1 MCFCFMA
8 GNLQDNR
15 YGDFAEAIKSGL
27 REGVPYHVH
36 RGEAC
41 LSYTNLRETQQRMND
56 ALEYIEHL
64 EKQNKD
70 LQVRVDALSSK
81 AALFDEAMIMGA
93 KMERERDAAV
103 ADIPRAC
110 GYCKWFEINR
120 GGNMTECHN
129 PNGCRNISGINTG
142 WEWRGAQKDGEE
154 I

>member
-15 YGDFAEAIKSGL
+15 YSDFAEAIKSGL

-93 KMERERDAAV
+93 KMERERDALMHWAKGRCDTCAHNGDCV
-103 ADIPRAC
+103 KHDPDPEGLIVHWYDDC
-110 GYCKWFEINR
+110 EI
-120 GGNMTECHN
+120 ECL
-129 PNGCRNISGINTG
+129 
-142 WEWRGAQKDGEE
+142 EEDKDDE
-154 I
+154 